1 MASLMLFMNCDIYSD
16 LNCVSRLNILFV
28 YFYFELLF
36 VSLFINMEKIIEYTD
51 FCPSYL
57 MISLWQNRANW
68 YKSCT
73 NFTLLHRELC
83 IGFPILVRKH
93 SLLYQLLM
101 LCNRKHW
108 ESSFSCV
115 VLALSQNEVL
125 QLLVHSNGAS
135 SVSADLCKQSRPFR
149 LL

>member
-1 MASLMLFMNCDIYSD
+1 MNCCIYCYF
-16 LNCVSRLNILFV
+16 NCVSRINILFIFIFFLKKFVCKYGKDNRKYGLLPFVLIDKTVTQACELIQIV
-28 YFYFELLF
+28 YKFH
-36 VSLFINMEKIIEYTD
+36 
-51 FCPSYL
+51 PSSRGIMYRFFH
-57 MISLWQNRANW
+57 SFWKT
-68 YKSCT
+68 Y
-73 NFTLLHRELC
+73 
-83 IGFPILVRKH
+83 

-125 QLLVHSNGAS
+125 QLLVHSNVSS